1 MRTFHV
7 PTKPYNFRL
16 YSRSNVT
23 FYPGLTTLVGCNGS
37 GKSTLMSLI
46 REQLQS
52 DDNTLVFKYDDRI
65 DGGYHLMEKLGFNGD
80 MIGLAGMYISSEG
93 ERIISG
99 IADFVPKIRPTIR
112 KNNPKEVWILLDAV
126 GSGLSI
132 DGIHDIKDLFETIKQ
147 DNPDRDVYFVVST
160 NEFEFA
166 VDSDCVD
173 VTTFL
178 HVHFLEYDTYRAF
191 ILNTRAKKDRRIARQ
206 IVNQKSKS

>member
-16 YSRSNVT
+16 YSRSDVT

-52 DDNTLVFKYDDRI
+52 DDNVLVFKYDDRI
-65 DGGYHLMEKLGFNGD
+65 DGGHHLMEKLGFNGD
-80 MIGLAGMYISSEG
+80 MVGLSNMFLSSEG
-93 ERIISG
+93 ERIMSG
-99 IADFVPKIRPTIR
+99 LTDFVPRIRPTIR
-112 KNNPKEVWILLDAV
+112 KNDPKEVWIFLDAV

-132 DGIHDIKDLFETIKQ
+132 DGIQEIRALFKIIKR
-147 DNPDRDVYFVVST
+147 DNRNRDVYFVVST

-173 VTTFL
+173 VTTFQ
-178 HVHFLEYDTYRAF
+178 HVHFSEYDTYRAF
-191 ILNTRAKKDRRIARQ
+191 ILNTRAKKNRRIARQ
-206 IVNQKSKS
+206 KSKS

>member
-7 PTKPYNFRL
+7 PIKPYDFRL
-16 YSRSNVT
+16 YLRSNVT

-52 DDNTLVFKYDDRI
+52 DDNALVFKYDDRI
-65 DGGYHLMEKLGFNGD
+65 DGGHNLMEKLGFNGD
-80 MIGLAGMYISSEG
+80 MIGLANMFVSSEG

-99 IADFVPKIRPTIR
+99 IADFVPRIRPTIR
-112 KNNPKEVWILLDAV
+112 KNNPKEVWIFLDAV

-132 DGIHDIKDLFETIKQ
+132 DGIQDIKDLFEIIKQ

-166 VDSDCVD
+166 VDSDCID

-178 HVHFLEYDTYRAF
+178 HVHFLEYDTYREF

-206 IVNQKSKS
+206 IANQKSES